1 METVNGSTYLRR
13 RVDMSLLDEEFYK
26 NLNIVTDRFLMLSSS
41 KQSYSFNE
49 FRTTVISYLIDDYR
63 DNLSDEDYD
72 NLPYD
77 EVYDFLLN
85 YFYDK
90 IKDRYVEAFGG
101 DINESIKKVLKE
113 ERKLSNF
120 LIRRLNMLDYEVEKN
135 LYGSQFGGSNICI
148 FFKSDIEYFESI
160 MENSID
166 AMYYN
171 HFSHIDDNSGEWA
184 HEYLDMVDYIKN
196 KYKGKIIKHYDDNC
210 GSGSIPLKESIR
222 KVLREESI
230 QDSLFDM
237 IKTDGFKKAAKAVGG
252 GKRLM
257 KILNL
262 DGEDLDEFI
271 YQYLTD
277 NLHPDYNW
285 GPKLHNLYKEEVKK
299 YGIYEFSINDE
310 YCYAYLGEWD
320 GYDYLYTLVI
330 SKWTNKELTSLFGD
344 KWIPVFKKWFE
355 YNSGLEVREIDLE
368 NKYLHL

>member
-26 NLNIVTDRFLMLSSS
+26 NLNIVTDRFLMLSSG

-90 IKDRYVEAFGG
+90 IKDRYDTMFGV
-101 DINESIKKVLKE
+101 DLQESIKKVLKE
-113 ERKLSNF
+113 E
-120 LIRRLNMLDYEVEKN
+120 
-135 LYGSQFGGSNICI
+135 
-148 FFKSDIEYFESI
+148 
-160 MENSID
+160 
-166 AMYYN
+166 
-171 HFSHIDDNSGEWA
+171 
-184 HEYLDMVDYIKN
+184 
-196 KYKGKIIKHYDDNC
+196 
-210 GSGSIPLKESIR
+210 
-222 KVLREESI
+222 SI
-230 QDSLFDM
+230 QDSLLDL

-285 GPKLHNLYKEEVKK
+285 SPKDYSLHQQYKRNLKS
-299 YGIYEFSINDE
+299 YGIQTFSVNDFD
-310 YCYAYLGEWD
+310 AYSYFGEWD
-320 GYDYLYTLVI
+320 GYDNLYLLVI
-330 SKWTNKELTSLFGD
+330 TKWVINELTSLFGN
-344 KWIPVFKKWFE
+344 KWVPTFKRWFE
-355 YNSGLEVREIDLE
+355 NNSGLEVREIDLE
-368 NKYLHL
+368 GRFLHEY

>member
-90 IKDRYVEAFGG
+90 IKDRYDTMFGV
-101 DINESIKKVLKE
+101 DLQESIKKVLKE
-113 ERKLSNF
+113 E
-120 LIRRLNMLDYEVEKN
+120 
-135 LYGSQFGGSNICI
+135 
-148 FFKSDIEYFESI
+148 
-160 MENSID
+160 
-166 AMYYN
+166 
-171 HFSHIDDNSGEWA
+171 
-184 HEYLDMVDYIKN
+184 
-196 KYKGKIIKHYDDNC
+196 
-210 GSGSIPLKESIR
+210 
-222 KVLREESI
+222 SI
-230 QDSLFDM
+230 QDSLLDL
-237 IKTDGFKKAAKAVGG
+237 IKTDGFKMASKTVGG
-252 GKRLM
+252 SKRLM

-262 DGEDLDEFI
+262 DGKNLDEFI

-285 GPKLHNLYKEEVKK
+285 GPELHDFYREDVKK
-299 YGIYEFSINDE
+299 YGIYEFSINDK
-310 YCYAYLGEWD
+310 YRYAYLGEWD

-330 SKWTNKELTSLFGD
+330 SKWANKELTSLFGD